1 MMSLTGDIG
10 LDAHSGGTNNDRQ
23 IDRIAVTLAKESDMK
38 SMSVLGAL
46 WAMFLVPCF
55 AGDLEAGVKF
65 HQRTEYAKAI
75 GAFQKAISNGNA
87 EAARRLGFM
96 YYHGEGVRQD
106 NKKAVNL
113 FEKAAEAGDRE
124 SAANLAKMYE
134 FGMAVELD
142 LALAV
147 KWYLKAAEMGDRFSQ
162 FSASVMYY
170 KGEGVPRDRVEAA
183 KWWTIAQMDGGRWAE
198 NVRVMVESAEAKLT
212 TDEMAE
218 AKRRAKVWHLEHGAQ
233 K

>member
-1 MMSLTGDIG
+1 
-10 LDAHSGGTNNDRQ
+10 
-23 IDRIAVTLAKESDMK
+23 
-38 SMSVLGAL
+38 
-46 WAMFLVPCF
+46 
-55 AGDLEAGVKF
+55 
-65 HQRTEYAKAI
+65 
-75 GAFQKAISNGNA
+75 
-87 EAARRLGFM
+87 M
-96 YYHGEGVRQD
+96 YYHGEGVTQD

-113 FEKAAEAGDRE
+113 FEMAALAGDRE

-212 TDEMAE
+212 PDEMAE

>member
-1 MMSLTGDIG
+1 
-10 LDAHSGGTNNDRQ
+10 
-23 IDRIAVTLAKESDMK
+23 
-38 SMSVLGAL
+38 
-46 WAMFLVPCF
+46 
-55 AGDLEAGVKF
+55 
-65 HQRTEYAKAI
+65 
-75 GAFQKAISNGNA
+75 
-87 EAARRLGFM
+87 M
-96 YYHGEGVRQD
+96 YYHGEGVTQD

-113 FEKAAEAGDRE
+113 FEMAALAGDRE

-142 LALAV
+142 LARAV
-147 KWYLKAAEMGDRFSQ
+147 KLYLKATEMSDRFSQ

-212 TDEMAE
+212 PEEMAE
-218 AKRRAKVWHLEHGAQ
+218 AKRRATAWRLEHGAQ